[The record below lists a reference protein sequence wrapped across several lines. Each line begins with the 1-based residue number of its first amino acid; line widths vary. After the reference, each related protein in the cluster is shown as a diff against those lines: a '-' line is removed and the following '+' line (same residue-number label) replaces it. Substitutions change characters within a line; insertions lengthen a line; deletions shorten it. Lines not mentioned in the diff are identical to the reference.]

1 MMKECKL
8 TTFDNPFDPF
18 DVNQFTSWLLYD
30 NEKGYDCCGKLDRFL
45 NLSDDLTEKE
55 KEEEIERAI
64 DTIIA
69 LDFTHV
75 YKKLTRIIHEEEDDE

>member
-18 DVNQFTSWLLYD
+18 DVNQFTSWLLFD

-64 DTIIA
+64 DTIVA
-69 LDFTHV
+69 LDLMHV
-75 YKKLTRIIHEEEDDE
+75 YKKVTRIIHEEDE